1 MLCELSLEVAEQV
14 EWLISKTVNSIPF
27 GLQHKRIL
35 EKTIRSRTS
44 ERSACRNLDF
54 LWNMLSDIATYPHYI
69 YVNFY

>member
-27 GLQHKRIL
+27 GSQHKRIL
-35 EKTIRSRTS
+35 KKTIRSRTS

-54 LWNMLSDIATYPHYI
+54 LWNMLSDIATYLSSLYI
-69 YVNFY
+69 C